1 MFSPKPW
8 ILPGAMLSL
17 VAGFASLGRW
27 QLDRAEVN
35 RAIEEGF
42 VSAADQPLLNR
53 PPADVAVD
61 ANRYRY
67 IRLEGHFEG
76 ESQVL
81 LDNMTRDGR
90 VGYEVLTPFAV
101 DGADRPVIVNRGW
114 VESSLN
120 RDELPDVTIA
130 DTAGTILGRIDR
142 LPRAA
147 LRLGDSEVNAGRAV
161 TVLSF
166 PDFAE
171 LETALDRPLFH
182 FQVLLDPAAD
192 HGFLRDWGPETGRAD
207 RNIAYAV
214 QWFGLS
220 LLALAIAVGIVVRR
234 SRAQH
239 PVPP

>member
-1 MFSPKPW
+1 MFSPKQT
-8 ILPGAMLSL
+8 ILPGALL
-17 VAGFASLGRW
+17 LLAAGFGSLGRW

-35 RAIEEGF
+35 RAIGASF
-42 VSAADQPLLNR
+42 DSAATQAILDGPV
-53 PPADVAVD
+53 ADEAVD

-67 IRLEGHFEG
+67 IRLKGHFEA
-76 ESQVL
+76 ERQVL

-101 DGADRPVIVNRGW
+101 DGSDRLVVVNRGW

-120 RDELPDVTIA
+120 RNELPDVALADGPVTIW
-130 DTAGTILGRIDR
+130 GRIDR

-147 LRLGDSEVNAGRAV
+147 LRLGEAELHAGQAV

-166 PDFAE
+166 PDFAD
-171 LETALDRPLFH
+171 LEVALDLALYR
-182 FQVLLDPAAD
+182 FQVLLDASAD
-192 HGFLRDWGPETGRAD
+192 DGFLRDWGPDTTLAD

-220 LLALAIAVGIVVRR
+220 LLGLAIAVGVVIRR
-234 SRAQH
+234 RRRDRSA
-239 PVPP
+239 P

>member
-1 MFSPKPW
+1 MFSPKQT
-8 ILPGAMLSL
+8 ILPGALL
-17 VAGFASLGRW
+17 LLAAGFASLGRW

-35 RAIEEGF
+35 RAIDTGF
-42 VSAADQPLLNR
+42 DSAADQTILDR
-53 PPADVAVD
+53 PVAEEAVD

-67 IRLEGHFEG
+67 IRLKGHFEADH
-76 ESQVL
+76 QVL

-101 DGADRPVIVNRGW
+101 DGSDRLVVVNRGW

-120 RDELPDVTIA
+120 RNELPDVALADGPVTIR
-130 DTAGTILGRIDR
+130 GRIDR

-147 LRLGDSEVNAGRAV
+147 LRLGDSEVHAGQAV

-166 PDFAE
+166 PDFAD
-171 LETALDRPLFH
+171 LETALDLALYR
-182 FQVLLDPAAD
+182 FQVLLDASASD
-192 HGFLRDWGPETGRAD
+192 GFLRDWGPDRTRAD

-220 LLALAIAVGIVVRR
+220 LLALAIAIGVVIRR
-234 SRAQH
+234 SRAER
-239 PVPP
+239 PAPR